1 MLRTF
6 IRRTAVPRFA
16 LPRVAPATAAVA
28 RPSPLFNAAVTRG
41 FSSNAQGA
49 RAQSSSAA
57 GMLNWKTFAV
67 FTATGAGLLFYFR
80 EEKKRVEI
88 ARAEEARLARES
100 ATYGKPKIG
109 GPFSLIDQNGIRTT
123 NEDFK
128 GRYMLIY
135 FGFTNCP
142 DICPEE
148 LDKMAEVLDTINGDP
163 EIGNVITP
171 IFITC
176 DPQRD
181 TVAEVKEYVKDF
193 HKDLIGLTGTLEEI
207 ARIAK
212 SYRVYFSKPPKV
224 APGEDYLV
232 DHSIFFYLMS
242 PDGKF
247 VDCYAKDHDAEHVS
261 KSVKQHILEFKE
273 QGGVIL
279 NKLPEKRLSESQ
291 VQAEGQA
298 QTKAQS
304 A

>member
-1 MLRTF
+1 MLRSF

-16 LPRVAPATAAVA
+16 APRLTPVTPLRA
-28 RPSPLFNAAVTRG
+28 PSPLLNVSRG
-41 FSSNAQGA
+41 FSSKPEGA
-49 RAQSSSAA
+49 RAQISSAA
-57 GMLNWKTFAV
+57 GALNWKTFAV
-67 FTATGAGLLFYFR
+67 FTATGTGLLLYFR

-88 ARAEEARLARES
+88 ARAEEARLAKES
-100 ATYGKPKIG
+100 TTYGKPKIG

-148 LDKMAEVLDTINGDP
+148 LDKMAEVLDTVKADP
-163 EIGNVITP
+163 EIGDVITP

-181 TVAEVKEYVKDF
+181 TVAEVNEYVKDF

-207 ARIAK
+207 ARVAK

-224 APGEDYLV
+224 NPGEDYLV
-232 DHSIFFYLMS
+232 DHSIFFYLMA
-242 PDGKF
+242 PDGSF
-247 VDCYAKDHDAEHVS
+247 VDCYAKDHTAEFVS
-261 KSVKQHILEFKE
+261 QSVKDHIGKYKE
-273 QGGVIL
+273 QGGKIL
-279 NKLPEKRLSESQ
+279 PKLNEKRISETSS
-291 VQAEGQA
+291 V
-298 QTKAQS
+298 S

>member
-1 MLRTF
+1 MLQTL
-6 IRRTAVPRFA
+6 IRRTVVPRFTA
-16 LPRVAPATAAVA
+16 SRVVTPASTL
-28 RPSPLFNAAVTRG
+28 RSSPLFHNTTFTRG
-41 FSSNAQGA
+41 FSAKSDGGA
-49 RAQSSSAA
+49 RAQTTSAA
-57 GMLNWKTFAV
+57 GALNWKTFAV
-67 FTATGAGLLFYFR
+67 FSTTGAGLLYYFR
-80 EEKKRVEI
+80 EEKKRVEE
-88 ARAEEARLARES
+88 ARAEEARLAKES

-123 NEDFK
+123 SDDFQ

-148 LDKMAEVLDTINGDP
+148 LDKMAEVLDTVNADP

-181 TVAEVKEYVKDF
+181 TVSEVSEYVKDF
-193 HKDLIGLTGTLEEI
+193 HKDLIGLTGSMEEI
-207 ARIAK
+207 AKVAK

-224 APGEDYLV
+224 AEGEDYLV

-242 PDGKF
+242 PEGQF
-247 VDCYAKDHDAEHVS
+247 VDCYAKDHTAEFVS
-261 KSVKQHILEFKE
+261 QSVKDHILMYKE
-273 QGGVIL
+273 QGGKIL
-279 NKLPEKRLSESQ
+279 PKLPETRISQ
-291 VQAEGQA
+291 SSSSP
-298 QTKAQS
+298 S

>member
-1 MLRTF
+1 MLRSF

-16 LPRVAPATAAVA
+16 APRLATPVTPL
-28 RPSPLFNAAVTRG
+28 RTPSPLFNAARG
-41 FSSNAQGA
+41 FSSKPEGA
-49 RAQSSSAA
+49 RAQASSAA
-57 GMLNWKTFAV
+57 GALNWKTFAV
-67 FTATGAGLLFYFR
+67 FTVTGSGLLLYFR

-88 ARAEEARLARES
+88 AREEEARLAKES
-100 ATYGKPKIG
+100 TTYGKPKIG

-148 LDKMAEVLDTINGDP
+148 LDKMAEVLDTVKADP
-163 EIGNVITP
+163 EIGDVITP

-181 TVAEVKEYVKDF
+181 TVAEVNEYVKDF

-207 ARIAK
+207 ARVAK

-224 APGEDYLV
+224 DLGEDYLV
-232 DHSIFFYLMS
+232 DHSIFFYLMA
-242 PDGKF
+242 PDGSF
-247 VDCYAKDHDAEHVS
+247 VDCYAKDHTAEFVS
-261 KSVKQHILEFKE
+261 QSVKDHIGKFKE
-273 QGGVIL
+273 EGGKIL
-279 NKLPEKRLSESQ
+279 PKLNEKRLSESP
-291 VQAEGQA
+291 A
-298 QTKAQS
+298 S